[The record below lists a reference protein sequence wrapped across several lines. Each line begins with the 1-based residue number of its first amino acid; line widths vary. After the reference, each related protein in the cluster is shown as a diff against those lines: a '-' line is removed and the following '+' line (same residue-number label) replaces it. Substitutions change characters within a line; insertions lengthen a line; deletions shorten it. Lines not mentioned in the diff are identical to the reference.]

1 MKRQRLLETKI
12 KRLKEQL
19 VALESLRPGSVSEQY
34 NVCGKPDCRCKA
46 TPPKKHG
53 PYYQLS
59 YSWKG
64 RSKTEFVR
72 RENIAAVRKQL
83 QNYRRLRE
91 LVNEWIELELELSQL
106 RLQEG
111 R

>member
-19 VALESLRPGSVSEQY
+19 VALDGLRPGSLSEQY

-59 YSWKG
+59 YTWKG

-83 QNYRRLRE
+83 QNYCRLRE
-91 LVNEWIELELELSQL
+91 LVDKWIELELELSRL
-106 RLQEG
+106 RFQED